1 MPVGSTSQRSVQ
13 VSGFGD
19 YGHLTPLRRLIRFL
33 FVRPAFC
40 LGLPSDSQSPATP
53 LPLANTS
60 PCRVCRGLSPP
71 SRPVHH
77 HSEPNS
83 ASHGAT
89 RHAWRTQK
97 KGWPRPSLSG
107 EAGEGLVYESLR
119 SAAGAAR
126 WAHRADVETGVVRPH
141 PARRVQGKEQRFDLW
156 ASGRFAVHGRYSNQG
171 CSGTRRGAIMFS
183 GRRMSSS
190 MASSSKPSSRTS
202 SSTPRP
208 VSSAVLAM
216 RVAFS

>member
-1 MPVGSTSQRSVQ
+1 MQ
-13 VSGFGD
+13 
-19 YGHLTPLRRLIRFL
+19 
-33 FVRPAFC
+33 
-40 LGLPSDSQSPATP
+40 ATP
-53 LPLANTS
+53 LPDCSRATAELRGAAQAPCAPS
-60 PCRVCRGLSPP
+60 PRRGEDWGGGARAS
-71 SRPVHH
+71 SRG
-77 HSEPNS
+77 EKT
-83 ASHGAT
+83 GG
-89 RHAWRTQK
+89 QK

-141 PARRVQGKEQRFDLW
+141 PARRVQGKEQRFDLG
-156 ASGRFAVHGRYSNQG
+156 ASGRFAVHGRYSDQG

-183 GRRMSSS
+183 GRRMSARV
-190 MASSSKPSSRTS
+190 ASSSSCSSRTS

-208 VSSAVLAM
+208 LSSAVLAM